1 MVGSKKMGGAGACQ
15 HVGIVV
21 SVRIIGSQVL
31 AEDGQKY
38 QENNYDKTTGVFL
51 VTVDDPYVFYSN
63 KDSSKYS
70 VSISDSSVAQV
81 TGITPKSNDSFE
93 VSVYFAKA
101 GSADFIF
108 KYGIDL

>member
-38 QENNYDKTTGVFL
+38 QENNYDKTGDCGFSFHEFFDKFFGFAAL
-51 VTVDDPYVFYSN
+51 V
-63 KDSSKYS
+63 
-70 VSISDSSVAQV
+70 
-81 TGITPKSNDSFE
+81 SNDSF
-93 VSVYFAKA
+93 VDKIFLKGKFFAVL
-101 GSADFIF
+101 FVCCV
-108 KYGIDL
+108 